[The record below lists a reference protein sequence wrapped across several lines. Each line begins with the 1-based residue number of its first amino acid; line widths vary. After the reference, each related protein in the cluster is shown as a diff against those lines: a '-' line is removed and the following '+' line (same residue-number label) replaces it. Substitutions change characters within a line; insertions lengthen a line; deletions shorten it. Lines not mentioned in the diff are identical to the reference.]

1 MSIQPV
7 PSSAVAPVAPKAVR
21 KVPTAAEKFGAIEKF
36 VGSRLAAFEVALK
49 GNTLGLTAEKFVK
62 AILYA
67 TSRTPLLVEC
77 TPKSLFL
84 AALQAADIGL
94 PIGTGLSHLIPYK
107 NKEKTEANRGEPVYE
122 AQFQPDYK
130 GLAALLLE
138 SGEVVRI
145 DAQAVHEKDEL
156 ELVFGTVGEKLV
168 HRPCWK
174 AARGAA
180 VAYYVIATLRDG
192 SQKVGFMTRD
202 EVETV
207 RKNYASDTPAWAK
220 SFDEMAKKT
229 VFKRMTKFMRRV
241 TNERA
246 ARAMAHDAR
255 ADGGEAPDYAD
266 VLDVAGEVVDPPAEA
281 PKQFENAGVEAVPK
295 RTADRAREE
304 VAAKAAELVAK
315 APPAQAAAAPVE
327 LAPAGA

>member
-1 MSIQPV
+1 MSVQPV
-7 PSSAVAPVAPKAVR
+7 PAAAVAPAAPKAVR
-21 KVPTAAEKFGAIEKF
+21 KVATVAEKYGAIEKF

-49 GNTLGLTAEKFVK
+49 GNTLGLSAEKFVK

-145 DAQAVHEKDEL
+145 DAQTVHEKDEFD
-156 ELVFGTVGEKLV
+156 LVFGSVGERLV
-168 HRPCWK
+168 HKPYWR

-192 SQKVGFMTRD
+192 SQKIGFMSRD
-202 EVETV
+202 EVEAV
-207 RKNYASDTPAWAK
+207 RTNYATANSPAWAK
-220 SFDEMAKKT
+220 SYDEMAKKT
-229 VFKRMTKFMRRV
+229 VFKRMTKFMRRI
-241 TNERA
+241 TNDRA

-266 VLDVAGEVVDPPAEA
+266 VLEVADEVVEPPTET
-281 PKQFENAGVEAVPK
+281 KQIENAGAEAVPK
-295 RTADRAREE
+295 RTAERAREE
-304 VAAKAAELVAK
+304 VAAKAAELTPK
-315 APPAQAAAAPVE
+315 AAPAHAAAPAD